1 MSEKVLEI
9 KNLCKSYGKRKIINN
24 LNMTVFK
31 GDVYGF
37 LGANG
42 EGKTTTIRMITSL
55 IRSDSGEILIN
66 EKSVIKNRD
75 QAIKNIGAM
84 VEAPKFYENLSG
96 YENLKLMAKL
106 IDGTSDKDIDKLLE
120 LVGLKDRGK
129 DKFASYSMGMKQR
142 LGIANALLGNPDL
155 IILDEPTNGLDPYGM
170 RDINELIVSL
180 AKTSNKTFIIS
191 SHLLHEM
198 EGICNRVG
206 ILHDG
211 HLCIEGDVKKLVSG
225 NNVSNLEELFFDK
238 VGGKNESINY

>member
-1 MSEKVLEI
+1 MSKKVLEI
-9 KNLCKSYGKRKIINN
+9 KNLFKSYGKRKIIND

-84 VEAPKFYENLSG
+84 VESPKFYENLSG

-120 LVGLKDRGK
+120 LVGLKDRSK
-129 DKFASYSMGMKQR
+129 DKFASYSMGMK
-142 LGIANALLGNPDL
+142 
-155 IILDEPTNGLDPYGM
+155 
-170 RDINELIVSL
+170 
-180 AKTSNKTFIIS
+180 
-191 SHLLHEM
+191 
-198 EGICNRVG
+198 
-206 ILHDG
+206 
-211 HLCIEGDVKKLVSG
+211 
-225 NNVSNLEELFFDK
+225 
-238 VGGKNESINY
+238 

>member
-1 MSEKVLEI
+1 MTNILKIENLTKSYDKNIVLKNVKLEI
-9 KNLCKSYGKRKIINN
+9 QEGSIFGLIGPNGAGKSTLMKSILGLVKKDSGKISLYGKELNEKNQKETNKNLG
-24 LNMTVFK
+24 
-31 GDVYGF
+31 
-37 LGANG
+37 
-42 EGKTTTIRMITSL
+42 SL
-55 IRSDSGEILIN
+55 IEAPSFYDHLTAYDNLDLIC
-66 EKSVIKNRD
+66 EM
-75 QAIKNIGAM
+75 KNINKNM
-84 VEAPKFYENLSG
+84 
-96 YENLKLMAKL
+96 
-106 IDGTSDKDIDKLLE
+106 IDQTLRD
-120 LVGLKDRGK
+120 VGLIKSK
-129 DKFASYSMGMKQR
+129 DKKVREFSLGMKQR

-211 HLCIEGDVKKLVSG
+211 KLCIEGDVKKLVSG
-225 NNVSNLEELFFDK
+225 NNVSNLEELFFDQ